1 MPAVCACLDPR
12 SVGPSAHVPLLSAA
26 AVLAVSSL
34 DRTLGCWD
42 YWSDA
47 DGVASVIQ
55 DTQDTYG

>member
-1 MPAVCACLDPR
+1 M